1 MTSVLQAQN
10 KIQSSTK
17 MRLFALHNG
26 VFGAVALWVIE
37 VHVLGIDLDYRF
49 GNGSAST
56 LGVFQIVGVSL
67 LFSLLGWV
75 VLSLL
80 EKRSAS
86 GASLWT
92 VIATLVLV
100 ASFALPILAAT
111 TTAGMV
117 ALIVMHLA
125 VGAGYIPFMYR
136 SAVAAR

>member
-37 VHVLGIDLDYRF
+37 VHVLGIDLVYRF

-80 EKRSAS
+80 ERRSAS